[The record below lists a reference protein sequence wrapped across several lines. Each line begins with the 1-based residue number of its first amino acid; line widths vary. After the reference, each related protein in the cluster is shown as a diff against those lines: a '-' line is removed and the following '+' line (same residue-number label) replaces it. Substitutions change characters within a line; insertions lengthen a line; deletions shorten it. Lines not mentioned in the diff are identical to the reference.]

1 MWVVALCVCVCQ
13 ADLDAALD
21 RITELNADKASLR
34 EQVRRGEVSCVL
46 LVGPVGLLGCEG
58 GGACLVCHQP
68 EWAIPTLPLPSLSSP
83 YCPGPLAT
91 L

>member
-34 EQVRRGEVSCVL
+34 EQVRRGEVPCGPSC
-46 LVGPVGLLGCEG
+46 
-58 GGACLVCHQP
+58 
-68 EWAIPTLPLPSLSSP
+68 
-83 YCPGPLAT
+83 LAWV
-91 L
+91 